1 MIKRACV
8 RLINSYQVAR
18 EGRPSP
24 CRFYP
29 SCSSYALEALEV
41 HGTGRGLWLAARRLV
56 RCRPFG
62 PSGFDPVPEGHE
74 RSPHG
79 DEASESHLAGS
90 EAAQPAPSAPL
101 LARTARVP
109 VPTGSDV

>member
-8 RLINSYQVAR
+8 RLIHSYQLSR

-29 SCSSYALEALEV
+29 SCSTYALEALEV
-41 HGTGRGLWLAARRLV
+41 HGTGRGLWLSARRLL

-62 PSGFDPVPEGHE
+62 PSGFDPVPEPRPAHHHDAHVTCADGHGGL
-74 RSPHG
+74 SPMP
-79 DEASESHLAGS
+79 S
-90 EAAQPAPSAPL
+90 APSA
-101 LARTARVP
+101 RTRRAA
-109 VPTGSDV
+109 VPTGSDI